1 RAPSTPTA
9 RSAQPYGHR
18 DREIADMRNRDG
30 QRGLQ
35 TDRFASR
42 FSTTVKR
49 DRRLTGSCS
58 PDLDLSPAD
67 AANAQTEDLRDGFLR
82 SPSPGEMQDVRAAVH
97 LLPLR
102 IHAVE
107 KSPRMLLEHVADPR
121 GLDDVDADFGA
132 HARSGRVRRVLSPV
146 RGRALAA
153 PSPPCASFAALTPRG
168 GGPGHPRL
176 AHTPLTGATRRTNRS
191 RS

>member
-1 RAPSTPTA
+1 
-9 RSAQPYGHR
+9 
-18 DREIADMRNRDG
+18 MRNGDG

-42 FSTTVKR
+42 FSTTMKS

-67 AANAQTEDLRDGFLR
+67 AANAEAEHLRDGFLR
-82 SPSPGEMQDVRAAVH
+82 SPSPREMQDVRAAVH

-121 GLDDVDADFGA
+121 GLDDVDADFRT
-132 HARSGRVRRVLSPV
+132 HKEKSRR
-146 RGRALAA
+146 AA
-153 PSPPCASFAALTPRG
+153 TAGMAQASAG
-168 GGPGHPRL
+168 GT
-176 AHTPLTGATRRTNRS
+176 A
-191 RS
+191 